1 MPAKGGNV
9 RGKPA
14 AKPKPETATQ
24 SPTQSTQLPQERV
37 KIPLTVERVADVFKR
52 SYGNVVATAEAFGV
66 ARCTVYAF
74 MKSHPD
80 LVQVL
85 EDCRQAHLDNV
96 ESRFYADCLKD
107 DPKYQI
113 SRIHFLKTQGRERGY
128 GDRTEISGVGGGPIE
143 SMSTTTTTVNGV
155 VTVQHTIAGVIDQL
169 TAVLAAEMGLG
180 DLIGKLASESALG
193 AQLPLGEGGEC
204 NAATEELG
212 DE

>member
-1 MPAKGGNV
+1 M
-9 RGKPA
+9 
-14 AKPKPETATQ
+14 
-24 SPTQSTQLPQERV
+24 
-37 KIPLTVERVADVFKR
+37 PLTVERVRDAFKR
-52 SYGNVVATAEAFGV
+52 SYGNIVATAEACGV
-66 ARCTVYAF
+66 VRSAIYSY
-74 MKSHPD
+74 MKSHPELLQD
-80 LVQVL
+80 L
-85 EDCRQAHLDNV
+85 EDARQAHLDNV

-107 DPKYQI
+107 DHKYQP
-113 SRIHFLKTQGRERGY
+113 SRIHYLRTRGRDRGWAERH
-128 GDRTEISGVGGGPIE
+128 EISGVGGGPIE